1 MARAVLLSGFAAAL
15 LAALAGCGGARA
27 DAPPELPVDLL
38 PALTGQVDCAGQSL
52 VMVRQVRY
60 DFTGDGVADAL
71 AAVRCDAG
79 AGSPPSTVF
88 ALVAEAAG
96 PRVAGTLLDAEA
108 GEVVTEVTGS
118 GPEAVVRG
126 FAFSPDAPRCCP
138 DLEVV
143 HRYRWTGAKFDAGT
157 RTATPLPSAQPG
169 DDLPEDEGE
178 E

>member
-1 MARAVLLSGFAAAL
+1 VARAVLLSGIAAAV
-15 LAALAGCGGARA
+15 LAALAGCGGAKA

-38 PALTGQVDCAGQSL
+38 PALTGQVDCAGQPL

-71 AAVRCDAG
+71 AAVRCDSG

-88 ALVAEAAG
+88 ALVAEKAG
-96 PRVAGTLLDAEA
+96 PRVAGTLLAAEA

-126 FAFSPDAPRCCP
+126 FAFSSDAPRCCP

-143 HRYRWTGAKFDAGT
+143 RRYRWTGEAFDAGV
-157 RTATPLPSAQPG
+157 RTATPLPSAQP
-169 DDLPEDEGE
+169 DDEIPQDEGE
-178 E
+178 D